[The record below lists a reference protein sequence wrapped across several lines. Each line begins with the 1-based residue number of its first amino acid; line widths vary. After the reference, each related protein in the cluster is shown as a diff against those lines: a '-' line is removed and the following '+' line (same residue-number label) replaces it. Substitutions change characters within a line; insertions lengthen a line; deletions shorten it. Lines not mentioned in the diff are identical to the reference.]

1 MTTVRDGRMVRAKR
15 SLSQNFLV
23 DPNLRGKLVETLGAG
38 PDDMV
43 LEIGPGHG
51 ELSERIVGEVSRLV
65 LVEKDD
71 RLVEL
76 LNERWGT
83 REDVCIVHADALEVD
98 LSELVEGCAAP
109 RVISNVPYSITS
121 PLLFRLLEIRPLPS
135 RLVVLVQEEVGRRIV
150 ADPGTREYGALS
162 VGVRARAEARLA
174 FRVGRRAFRP
184 VPAVDSV
191 AVVIEPV
198 ADGPAEHELEALRDL
213 TRVAFS
219 RRRKQIRRILRDA
232 PEYSLSAAAAN
243 AVLAEVGADPTA
255 RPETFDPGLFLRLSA
270 QLRSVD
276 DAPES

>member
-1 MTTVRDGRMVRAKR
+1 LVRAKR

-83 REDVCIVHADALEVD
+83 REDVCIVHADALEID

-162 VGVRARAEARLA
+162 VGVRARADARLA

-198 ADGPAEHELEALRDL
+198 ADGPEEHELEALRDL

-232 PEYSLSAAAAN
+232 PEYGLSVAAADE
-243 AVLAEVGADPTA
+243 VLAEVGADPTA

>member
-1 MTTVRDGRMVRAKR
+1 MTAKPGRRTVRAKR

-23 DPNLRGKLVETLGAG
+23 DPNLRGKLVEALGAG
-38 PDDMV
+38 PVDTV
-43 LEIGPGHG
+43 LEVGPGHG
-51 ELSERIVGEVSRLV
+51 ELSERLVGNVSHLV

-83 REDVCIVHADALEVD
+83 REDVRIVHADALEED
-98 LSELVEGCAAP
+98 LSALVEGCSAL

-121 PLLFRLLEIRPLPS
+121 PLLFRFLDIRPVPE

-162 VGVRARAEARLA
+162 VGIRARAAANLA

-191 AVVIEPV
+191 AVVIEPFSH
-198 ADGPAEHELEALRDL
+198 GPGEPMLEALRSL

-232 PEYSLSAAAAN
+232 PEYALSAAAAD
-243 AVLAEVGADPTA
+243 AVLARVGLDPTA
-255 RPETFDPGLFLRLSA
+255 RPETFDPAAFLRLA
-270 QLRSVD
+270 ALLHPTAD
-276 DAPES
+276 DPAS

>member
-1 MTTVRDGRMVRAKR
+1 MTTARDERRVRAKR

-23 DPNLRGKLVETLGAG
+23 DPNLRRKLVEALGAG
-38 PDDMV
+38 PGDTV

-51 ELSERIVGEVSRLV
+51 ELSERMVGEVSRLV

-76 LNERWGT
+76 LGERWGT
-83 REDVCIVHADALEVD
+83 RDDVCIVHADALKVD
-98 LSELVEGCAAP
+98 LSELVAGSSEL

-121 PLLFRLLEIRPLPS
+121 PLLFRFLEMRPLPS

-162 VGVRARAEARLA
+162 VGVRARADARLA

-184 VPAVDSV
+184 VPRVDSV
-191 AVVIEPV
+191 AVVIEPI
-198 ADGPAEHELEALRDL
+198 ADCPGRHELQALRNL

-232 PEYSLSAAAAN
+232 PEYGLSAAAAD
-243 AVLAEVGADPTA
+243 AVLAEVGVDPTA

-270 QLRSVD
+270 QLQSLSEF
-276 DAPES
+276 PES

>member
-1 MTTVRDGRMVRAKR
+1 MTTARGGRLVRAKR

-83 REDVCIVHADALEVD
+83 REDVCIVHADALEID

-162 VGVRARAEARLA
+162 VGVRARADARLA

-198 ADGPAEHELEALRDL
+198 ADGPEEHELEALRDL

-232 PEYSLSAAAAN
+232 PEYGLSVAAADE
-243 AVLAEVGADPTA
+243 VLAEVGADPTA

>member
-1 MTTVRDGRMVRAKR
+1 MVRAKR

-23 DPNLRGKLVETLGAG
+23 DPNLRRKLVEALGAG
-38 PDDMV
+38 PDDTV

-51 ELSERIVGEVSRLV
+51 ELSERMVGEVARLV

-76 LNERWGT
+76 LMERWGT
-83 REDVCIVHADALEVD
+83 RDDVCIVHADALKVD
-98 LSELVEGCAAP
+98 LSELVAGSSAL

-121 PLLFRLLEIRPLPS
+121 PLLFRFLEFRPLPS

-174 FRVGRRAFRP
+174 FRVGRQAFRP

-191 AVVIEPV
+191 AVVIEPA
-198 ADGPAEHELEALRDL
+198 ADCPEEHELKALRDL
-213 TRVAFS
+213 TRAAFS
-219 RRRKQIRRILRDA
+219 RRRKQIRTILRDA
-232 PEYSLSAAAAN
+232 PEYGLSAAAAE
-243 AVLAEVGADPTA
+243 AVLARVGADPTA
-255 RPETFDPGLFLRLSA
+255 RPETFDPGLFLRLA
-270 QLRSVD
+270 EQLRSVGD
-276 DAPES
+276 DPES

>member
-1 MTTVRDGRMVRAKR
+1 MTTARDGRMVRAKR

-23 DPNLRGKLVETLGAG
+23 DPNLRRKLVEALGAG
-38 PDDMV
+38 PDDTV

-51 ELSERIVGEVSRLV
+51 ELSERMVGEVARLV

-76 LNERWGT
+76 LMERWGT
-83 REDVCIVHADALEVD
+83 RDDVCIVHADALKVD
-98 LSELVEGCAAP
+98 LAELVAGSSAL

-121 PLLFRLLEIRPLPS
+121 PLLFRFLEFRPLPS

-191 AVVIEPV
+191 AVVIEPA
-198 ADGPAEHELEALRDL
+198 ADCPEEHELKALRDL
-213 TRVAFS
+213 TRAAFS
-219 RRRKQIRRILRDA
+219 RRRKQIRTILRDA
-232 PEYSLSAAAAN
+232 PEYGLSAAAAE
-243 AVLAEVGADPTA
+243 AVLARVGADPTA
-255 RPETFDPGLFLRLSA
+255 RPETFDPGLFLRLA
-270 QLRSVD
+270 EQLRSVGD
-276 DAPES
+276 DPGS

>member
-1 MTTVRDGRMVRAKR
+1 MVRAKR

-23 DPNLRGKLVETLGAG
+23 DPNLRRKLIEALGAG
-38 PDDMV
+38 PGDTV

-51 ELSERIVGEVSRLV
+51 ELSERMVGEVSRLV

-76 LNERWGT
+76 LGERWGT
-83 REDVCIVHADALEVD
+83 RDDVCVVHADALKID
-98 LSELVEGCAAP
+98 LSELVAGTSAL

-121 PLLFRLLEIRPLPS
+121 PLLFRFLEIRPLPS

-162 VGVRARAEARLA
+162 VGVRARADARLA

-198 ADGPAEHELEALRDL
+198 ADCPDQHELKALRDL

-232 PEYSLSAAAAN
+232 PEYGLSAAVAD

-255 RPETFDPGLFLRLSA
+255 RPETFDPDLFLRLSA
-270 QLRSVD
+270 NLRSVSD
-276 DAPES
+276 DPES

>member
-1 MTTVRDGRMVRAKR
+1 MVRAKR

-23 DPNLRGKLVETLGAG
+23 DPNLRRKLVDALGAG
-38 PDDMV
+38 PDDTV

-51 ELSERIVGEVSRLV
+51 ELSERMVGEVSRLV

-76 LNERWGT
+76 LIERWGT
-83 REDVCIVHADALEVD
+83 RDDVFIVHADALKVD
-98 LSELVEGCAAP
+98 LSELVAGSSAP
-109 RVISNVPYSITS
+109 RGTSNVPHSITS
-121 PLLFRLLEIRPLPS
+121 PLLFRFLEIRPLPS

-191 AVVIEPV
+191 ALVIEPGV
-198 ADGPAEHELEALRDL
+198 DCPEEHELKALRDL

-232 PEYSLSAAAAN
+232 PEYGLSAAAAD
-243 AVLAEVGADPTA
+243 AVLAEAGADPTA
-255 RPETFDPGLFLRLSA
+255 RPETFDPGLFLRLAA
-270 QLRSVD
+270 QLRSVGED
-276 DAPES
+276 PVS

>member
-1 MTTVRDGRMVRAKR
+1 MTTARDERRVRAKR

-23 DPNLRGKLVETLGAG
+23 DPNLRRKLVEALGAG
-38 PDDMV
+38 SGDTV

-51 ELSERIVGEVSRLV
+51 ELSERMVGEVSRLV

-76 LNERWGT
+76 LGERWGT
-83 REDVCIVHADALEVD
+83 RDDVCIVHADALKVD
-98 LSELVEGCAAP
+98 LSELVAGSSEL

-121 PLLFRLLEIRPLPS
+121 PLLFRFLEMRPLPS

-162 VGVRARAEARLA
+162 VGVRARADARLA

-184 VPAVDSV
+184 VPGVDSV

-198 ADGPAEHELEALRDL
+198 ADCPERHELKALRDL

-232 PEYSLSAAAAN
+232 PEYGLSAAAAD
-243 AVLAEVGADPTA
+243 AVLAEVGVDPTS
-255 RPETFDPGLFLRLSA
+255 RPETFDPGLFLRLAA
-270 QLRSVD
+270 QLRLLSD
-276 DAPES
+276 LPES

>member
-1 MTTVRDGRMVRAKR
+1 MMVARDGRMVRAKR

-23 DPNLRGKLVETLGAG
+23 DPNLRGKLVEALGAG
-38 PDDMV
+38 PDDTV
-43 LEIGPGHG
+43 LEVGPGHG
-51 ELSERIVGEVSRLV
+51 ELSERLVGEVARLV

-71 RLVEL
+71 RLAEL
-76 LNERWGT
+76 LNERWGA
-83 REDVCIVHADALEVD
+83 RDDVCIVHADALDVD
-98 LSELVEGCAAP
+98 LSQLVEGCPAH

-121 PLLFRLLEIRPLPS
+121 PLLFRFLDIRPLPS

-184 VPAVDSV
+184 VPSVDSV
-191 AVVIEPV
+191 AVVIEP
-198 ADGPAEHELEALRDL
+198 DPDCPTQSELEALRDL

-232 PEYSLSAAAAN
+232 PEYGLSVAAAD
-243 AVLAEVGADPTA
+243 AVLAEVGIDPTA
-255 RPETFDPGLFLRLSA
+255 RPETFSPGLFLRLAA
-270 QLRSVD
+270 QLGSGGGE
-276 DAPES
+276 PES

>member
-1 MTTVRDGRMVRAKR
+1 MTTARDGRMVRAKR

-23 DPNLRGKLVETLGAG
+23 DPNLRRKLVEALGAG
-38 PDDMV
+38 PDDTV

-51 ELSERIVGEVSRLV
+51 ELSERMVGEVARLV

-76 LNERWGT
+76 LMERWGT
-83 REDVCIVHADALEVD
+83 RDDVCIVHADALKVD
-98 LSELVEGCAAP
+98 LAELVAGSSAL

-121 PLLFRLLEIRPLPS
+121 PLLFRFLEFRPLPS

-150 ADPGTREYGALS
+150 ADPGTRECGALS

-191 AVVIEPV
+191 AVVIEPA
-198 ADGPAEHELEALRDL
+198 ADCPEEHELTALRDL
-213 TRVAFS
+213 TRAAFS
-219 RRRKQIRRILRDA
+219 RRRKQIRTILRDA
-232 PEYSLSAAAAN
+232 PEYGLSAAAAE
-243 AVLAEVGADPTA
+243 AVLARVGADPTA
-255 RPETFDPGLFLRLSA
+255 RPETFDPELFLRLA
-270 QLRSVD
+270 EQLRSVGD
-276 DAPES
+276 DPGS